1 MRPEPRGVY
10 SLFRMGLKSESS
22 SSFASVM
29 INGAPALMAS
39 SRRLRKALSA
49 NDVSTRGAPA
59 CRLFSQLRPCSW
71 GSMSRGNLGECATTI
86 AFSTLT
92 LSSGSPSLAHVEM
105 VDSST
110 QKVRTL
116 SSGVTNAEMGEMGR
130 PLATQSAWTS
140 RSSAVRNGEV
150 NGPA

>member
-1 MRPEPRGVY
+1 MPP
-10 SLFRMGLKSESS
+10 LQ
-22 SSFASVM
+22 
-29 INGAPALMAS
+29 PA
-39 SRRLRKALSA
+39 KALLLGINEQRKLGRVRD
-49 NDVSTRGAPA
+49 NDRVLNAA
-59 CRLFSQLRPCSW
+59 
-71 GSMSRGNLGECATTI
+71 
-86 AFSTLT
+86 